1 MCRDLH
7 LAYSCISAGSC
18 PTKVGE
24 REAPS
29 PEKEDKK
36 VPKFILATAALL
48 LRRPFPPPAAA
59 SSHDEAVHEAM
70 HARTRTREAT
80 RRLRA
85 SRIHEPYV
93 DLGPLDLSKRH

>member
-1 MCRDLH
+1 M
-7 LAYSCISAGSC
+7 
-18 PTKVGE
+18 PN
-24 REAPS
+24 
-29 PEKEDKK
+29 
-36 VPKFILATAALL
+36 FILATAALL

-59 SSHDEAVHEAM
+59 ASHDDAVHDAM

-93 DLGPLDLSKRH
+93 DLGALDLNRRH